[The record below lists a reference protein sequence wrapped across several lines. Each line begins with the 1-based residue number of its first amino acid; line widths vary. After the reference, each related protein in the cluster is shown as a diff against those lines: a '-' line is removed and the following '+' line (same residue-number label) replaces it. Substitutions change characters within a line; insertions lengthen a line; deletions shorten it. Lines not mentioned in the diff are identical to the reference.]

1 MNNIFFL
8 DNNNQANEP
17 SVSPSETEEIE
28 TLSQENLTS
37 QVILFNDDTHL
48 FDEVIVQIM
57 KACNHPVERAIQLT
71 MQVHKEGKAS
81 VYEGE
86 FQQCLRV
93 SAVLEEIKLQ
103 TQIIC

>member
-8 DNNNQANEP
+8 DNNNQDNEP
-17 SVSPSETEEIE
+17 SVSPNEIE
-28 TLSQENLTS
+28 EVATHSQEDLTS

-57 KACNHPVERAIQLT
+57 KACNHPVEKAIQLT
-71 MQVHKEGKAS
+71 MQAHKEGKTS

-93 SAVLEEIKLQ
+93 SSILEEIRLR